1 MNSIHPT
8 AQLIGSVSLGTGNL
22 IGPSVVIVGPVT
34 IGNDNWIGTGA
45 VIGAPP
51 EVRGWDHP
59 MDAGELSS
67 GNGIAI
73 GNRNT
78 FREFTQIHQGWRDVT
93 RIEDD
98 VFLMNQ
104 SYVAHDCVLENG
116 ATLASSVLLGGHVR
130 VGAAANLGLGTM
142 VHQRRYIGVGAM
154 VGMGSVVTHDVPPY
168 AKAYG
173 NPVRVQGANEVGM
186 AREGMDAETIA
197 ATVAAYR
204 HSYDSS
210 LHSLDGAS
218 GFGEAL
224 AAWRT
229 FKTS

>member
-8 AQLIGSVSLGTGNL
+8 AQLIGAVSMGTGNL
-22 IGPSVVIVGPVT
+22 IGPSVTIVGPVT
-34 IGNDNWIGTGA
+34 IGDNNWIGTGA

-59 MDAGELSS
+59 MDIGQLSS
-67 GNGIAI
+67 GNGITI
-73 GNRNT
+73 GSRNT
-78 FREFTQIHQGWRDVT
+78 IREYAQIHQGWRDIT
-93 RIEDD
+93 RMEDD

-104 SYVAHDCVLENG
+104 SYVAHDCLLESG

-130 VGAAANLGLGTM
+130 VGARANLGLGTV

-173 NPVRVQGANEVGM
+173 NPARVQGANTVGM
-186 AREGMDAETIA
+186 ARAGMGVETIA
-197 ATVAAYR
+197 ETVSAYV
-204 HSYDSS
+204 HPYDPS
-210 LHSLDGAS
+210 LCRLDGAL
-218 GFGEAL
+218 GFGDAL
-224 AAWRT
+224 TAWRQ